1 MNGAVQMIEV
11 VAPSDLKEGYLLD
24 VELDGVVRT
33 IVVVSTKAFSV
44 QHQQLLDSLPW
55 CDW

>member
-11 VAPSDLKEGYLLD
+11 VAPSNLKEGYLLD

-33 IVVVSTKAFSV
+33 IVVVSTKAFSA

-55 CDW
+55 CD